1 MEMPKKGPLGGLGM
15 YGIANS
21 QVRTPGYAGLLDP
34 MTGEPMQGGGG
45 GGGFS
50 MGMGGEYRGRIGA
63 DTSSLPPSQ
72 RGLYE
77 NSAPS
82 LESIQGA
89 YDANMATGRYTH
101 EEIMENFNAQAD
113 RDKQFWADGFAKD
126 PDFSNNL
133 QKKSLAMMGTDR
145 SQAAIAFQ
153 QKNADALKAS
163 RGAFTTPTLGP
174 TAGSFT
180 APLAK
185 VAKSV
190 SPGDGNSR
198 RVSNPNTAA
207 IAAMRQ
213 SRQNKSAIAKA
224 PKASKG
230 FTRQS
235 AQYSNFGRGR

>member
-82 LESIQGA
+82 IESIQGA

-126 PDFSNNL
+126 ADFSNNL
-133 QKKSLAMMGTDR
+133 QRK
-145 SQAAIAFQ
+145 SQAMLGTNQAAKQ
-153 QKNADALKAS
+153 LLYDRGTKKNRYGQTVNDQLRASAGVFDAP
-163 RGAFTTPTLGP
+163 RQGAMPG
-174 TAGSFT
+174 GRSS
-180 APLAK
+180 APMAK
-185 VAKSV
+185 
-190 SPGDGNSR
+190 P
-198 RVSNPNTAA
+198 RVVV
-207 IAAMRQ
+207 
-213 SRQNKSAIAKA
+213 
-224 PKASKG
+224 G
-230 FTRQS
+230 
-235 AQYSNFGRGR
+235 GRGRGGRGGVTRRTGGR